1 MGDVERVFLLQMV
14 IQLYVTQTPMNIVV
28 RCIIF
33 VEIQVFIVTVWTV
46 STTENCRNVNL
57 FGKI

>member
-14 IQLYVTQTPMNIVV
+14 IQLYVTQTPMNIAV